1 MGFSWPHQGTNPSLL
16 TAMGLTWWVEFKTWV
31 MGEASE
37 ECSTP
42 KKPKNVVETSLVSQ
56 CRATSQ
62 NLRTQES
69 AEAEP
74 GLQRIKSDLPG
85 QFKALPQA
93 SDRSR
98 ASHSQTHTGPGQ
110 AGPGAAKQEWDP
122 NQDHAQAQEDHQW
135 VFKQSPTA
143 ECYTIHMQ
151 PLDSQDIK
159 FLFLIWF
166 LWVYILSFQW
176 GWAVML
182 IIGFSC
188 VSLLY
193 IAIRGYWQ

>member
-56 CRATSQ
+56 RRATSQ
-62 NLRTQES
+62 NL
-69 AEAEP
+69 
-74 GLQRIKSDLPG
+74 
-85 QFKALPQA
+85 
-93 SDRSR
+93 
-98 ASHSQTHTGPGQ
+98 QTRVRWSWTRPKKDQTGPARPIQGLAKGQ
-110 AGPGAAKQEWDP
+110 PQPDPHRPRSSRTRPSRTRMRPKSGPCTGP
-122 NQDHAQAQEDHQW
+122 RGPSVSVQA
-135 VFKQSPTA
+135 VPTA

-151 PLDSQDIK
+151 PFGSQDIK
-159 FLFLIWF
+159 FLFLILF
-166 LWVYILSFQW
+166 LWVYILCFQW

-193 IAIRGYWQ
+193 IAIRGYWP